1 MAAAAAGDTCGPPLA
16 GNIQVSLGRGDLPV
30 AIMSHES
37 GASCEVILTGAH
49 VTSWKTRDGVE
60 RLYVSSASKFETGA
74 AVRGGI
80 PVCFPQFAGRGSL
93 PKHGFVRTSSEWE
106 IAEMSSEGGDCRLV
120 LSLCDT
126 AATREVWPHAFEV
139 RYAVTLKEDGLSTE
153 LEVLNKGE
161 AELTFTAA
169 LHTYFAVS
177 DVGGARVL
185 GLDGL
190 TYEDNAAAGA
200 TATETQKELAIDGEV
215 DRVYLDA
222 PSTVVLRYPAAG
234 ARGDARCACVCT
246 GAACADTCRE
256 PPLLAV
262 QALSPSPSRTP
273 SATWCYG
280 TLARRRRRACPIWE
294 TASGATMCAS
304 RLVPSDSLSSC
315 HPVRASAAARPLHA
329 INRWSS

>member
-126 AATREVWPHAFEV
+126 AASREVWPHAFEV

-222 PSTVVLRYPAAG
+222 PSTIVLRYPAAG
-234 ARGDARCACVCT
+234 SLTLTKSEAFRDLVLWNLGEAKAPTMSDLGDGEWRNYVCLEAGAIGQPVKLAPGASFRGSQAFAC
-246 GAACADTCRE
+246 D
-256 PPLLAV
+256 
-262 QALSPSPSRTP
+262 
-273 SATWCYG
+273 
-280 TLARRRRRACPIWE
+280 
-294 TASGATMCAS
+294 
-304 RLVPSDSLSSC
+304 
-315 HPVRASAAARPLHA
+315 
-329 INRWSS
+329 